1 MFVNMLQET
10 RGLRITRLRILAQKP
25 CTSATR
31 WRSPRPALF
40 SFGRVVL
47 SLQGCGPSVN
57 SGTAAFKSL
66 QFDLG
71 QKLST
76 IVTSFV
82 PPSKKI
88 ILELEEGMVV
98 NGRAMVFGF
107 TAPCQPPFNCTRTHA
122 DLRRNLPRGSD
133 PGIAQ
138 AHHLFIQITTLP
150 LSLLPQALQR
160 CLFLRGVLDVLMT
173 CSDFI
178 HRGDAGKTD
187 SFAMTTDC
195 QTKSL
200 A

>member
-1 MFVNMLQET
+1 MAFAGTGRPSIIDRAVDGLDISANSGSQRGQLAVAGLSDPSLQEGGIITPQYCCKTAGEIPSNRKLRRMFVNMLQET

-122 DLRRNLPRGSD
+122 D
-133 PGIAQ
+133 
-138 AHHLFIQITTLP
+138 
-150 LSLLPQALQR
+150 
-160 CLFLRGVLDVLMT
+160 
-173 CSDFI
+173 
-178 HRGDAGKTD
+178 
-187 SFAMTTDC
+187 
-195 QTKSL
+195 
-200 A
+200 